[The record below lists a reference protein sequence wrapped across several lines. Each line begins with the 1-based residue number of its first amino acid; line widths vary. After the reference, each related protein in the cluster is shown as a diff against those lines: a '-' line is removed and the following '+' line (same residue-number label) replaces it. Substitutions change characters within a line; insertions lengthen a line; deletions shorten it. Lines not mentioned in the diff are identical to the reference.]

1 MSGTQDE
8 RHLIDVEPQS
18 RAEIYA
24 KYVAGLARFATGLV
38 GPAHAADV
46 VSEAVVKSMW
56 SPSWDTVANPR
67 AYLYQAVLNE
77 SRMHHRGARRRRSY
91 ETKAAVPDVV
101 TVSVVGIDVWDA
113 MGHLSLPQRACI
125 FLRYWEGM
133 TTAETAAELSMS
145 TRTVRRHIA
154 RGRSTL
160 KGILQ

>member
-1 MSGTQDE
+1 MSGKKSG

-24 KYVAGLARFATGLV
+24 KCVGGLARFATSLV

-56 SPSWDTVANPR
+56 SPGWETVDNPR

-77 SRMHHRGARRRRSY
+77 SRMHHRSATRRRSY
-91 ETKAAVPDVV
+91 EAKTAMPEMV
-101 TVSVVGIDVWDA
+101 TVSVVGIDVWEA

-145 TRTVRRHIA
+145 TRSVRRHIA
-154 RGRSTL
+154 RARSTL
-160 KGILQ
+160 KRILR